1 MYKVRTTFDEF
12 SELVTVTLIL
22 IDHDNISSN
31 ALFQTVSVLV
41 GDSENRLLKVQQIR

>member
-12 SELVTVTLIL
+12 SELVIVTLFL
-22 IDHDNISSN
+22 IDHYNISSN